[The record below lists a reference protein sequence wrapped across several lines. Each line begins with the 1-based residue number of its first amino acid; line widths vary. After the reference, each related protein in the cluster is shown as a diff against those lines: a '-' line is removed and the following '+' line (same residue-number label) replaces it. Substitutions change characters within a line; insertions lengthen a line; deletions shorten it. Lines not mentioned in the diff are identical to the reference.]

1 MILYNFTGKQI
12 LIKQLRTHSFNFLLE
27 KKRINTHTHLNF
39 IQLFIHTHTHT
50 RVIRYKPS
58 IS

>member
-27 KKRINTHTHLNF
+27 KKRINTHTHTPQFHSTL
-39 IQLFIHTHTHT
+39 HTHTQT
-50 RVIRYKPS
+50 S
-58 IS
+58 N